1 MIYLGILLS
10 IAIMGAVI
18 SMAFNKKSSFAVR
31 IACLIALGLMLLTII
46 VCLVV
51 GMTDDKVIVD
61 ESVLIVGAPVETK
74 KSGSDNLMVLLL
86 LIIFLVAF
94 FVVVTVLA
102 IKEHKKLNADKQ
114 GKTDNKDS
122 IRDLL

>member
-46 VCLVV
+46 ICLVFA
-51 GMTDDKVIVD
+51 MTDNKVVVD

-74 KSGSDNLMVLLL
+74 KAGSDNLLVLLL

-94 FVVVTVLA
+94 FVVVAVLA
-102 IKEHKKLNADKQ
+102 IKEHKKLNANKQ
-114 GKTDNKDS
+114 GKTDS
-122 IRDLL
+122 IKDLL

>member
-46 VCLVV
+46 ICLVFA
-51 GMTDDKVIVD
+51 MTDNKVVVD

-74 KSGSDNLMVLLL
+74 KAGSDNLMVLFL

-102 IKEHKKLNADKQ
+102 IKEHKKLNAEKQ
-114 GKTDNKDS
+114 AKTDNKDS

>member
-46 VCLVV
+46 ICLVF
-51 GMTDDKVIVD
+51 GMTDNKVVVD

-74 KSGSDNLMVLLL
+74 KAGSDNLMILFL

-94 FVVVTVLA
+94 FVVVAVLA

-114 GKTDNKDS
+114 GNTDS
-122 IRDLL
+122 IKDLL